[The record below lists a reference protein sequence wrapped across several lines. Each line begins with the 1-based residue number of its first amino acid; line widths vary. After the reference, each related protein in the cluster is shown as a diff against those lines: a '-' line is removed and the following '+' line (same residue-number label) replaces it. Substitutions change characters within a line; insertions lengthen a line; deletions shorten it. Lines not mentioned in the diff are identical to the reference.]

1 MTRRFAPRVV
11 IRLLAAAAGLAL
23 FAVAPENVRLQAL
36 GQDPPIFQVL
46 PKPAHKILYLMPN
59 WLYFR
64 SSSDAKIAE
73 ETSQLRTRFG
83 EGRYVRVGFNLYIF
97 ISMESWEVDTA
108 NPEAVR
114 AELTSTIAQID
125 DAIGKAQRANVP
137 ISLSLLT
144 AIRER
149 TDPAQAAS
157 QRDDRRHMQWYMD
170 NGLATGWWSFSR
182 YARRQRVVLQ
192 AYMQELAKVIANRM
206 AKYPALVVAATG
218 DGEVEMSRDRAG
230 PPPVIADYSPFAIK
244 EFADWLRAGGLYAQ
258 GQPYA
263 NQAYEHSARYAG
275 DVSPAADTNGDGRTL
290 NTDFGTSF
298 TSWSL
303 RYFDWSLG
311 DDIRGDS
318 RTIPAT
324 TYESPGWN
332 PFPDAGAGLFDAPRQ
347 AQDTAWWSVWTL
359 FRHTMVQHYNA
370 DFARWM
376 TSTPDPETGLTIP
389 TERWYSDQIPTDYLF
404 GHPPP
409 DGGHRLA
416 TSASPWWTAY
426 VAPHGALGMTSFNV
440 YSNGFLFPTLR
451 NVAPVIAQENVRW
464 GIIEYHASVP
474 IAPNLEFYRE
484 DMAVIERYKP
494 ALVIPIYWG
503 DPYYQIQDTP
513 FEVALRE
520 LVMRIKDNPSFGEMP
535 VDLVSPPLPMPEPAG
550 PGVHLP
556 ESVGARDIPTWGT
569 PPLGP
574 TRPGSRKF
582 PHVPDSRHRN

>member
-1 MTRRFAPRVV
+1 M
-11 IRLLAAAAGLAL
+11 LAVAAGLAL
-23 FAVAPENVRLQAL
+23 LAAAYPRAQA
-36 GQDPPIFQVL
+36 QDPGILQVQ
-46 PKPAHKILYLMPN
+46 PKPARKILYLMPN

-64 SSSDAKIAE
+64 SSSDATIAA
-73 ETSQLRTRFG
+73 ETSQLRARFG

-108 NPEAVR
+108 NPAAVR

-157 QRDDRRHMQWYMD
+157 QRADRRNMQWYQD

-230 PPPVIADYSPFAIK
+230 PPAVIADYSPFAIK
-244 EFADWLRAGGLYAQ
+244 EFADWLRAAGLYAP

-263 NQAYEHSARYAG
+263 GQAYEHASRYAG
-275 DVSPAADTNGDGRTL
+275 DASPAVDTNGDGRTL
-290 NTDFGTSF
+290 NNDFGTNF

-303 RYFDWSLG
+303 RYFDWSLD
-311 DDIRGDS
+311 DDIRGDP

-324 TYESPGWN
+324 TYEGSGWN
-332 PFPDAGAGLFDAPRQ
+332 PFPDAGAGLFDAPRH

-376 TSTPDPETGLTIP
+376 TSTPDPETGLAIP
-389 TERWYSDQIPTDYLF
+389 AERWYSDQIPTDYLF

-409 DGGHRLA
+409 DGGHRLT

-426 VAPHGALGMTSFNV
+426 VAPHGALGITSFNV
-440 YSNGFLFPTLR
+440 YANGFLFPTLR
-451 NVAPVIAQENVRW
+451 NVAPVIAQQNVRW

-474 IAPNLEFYRE
+474 IAPNLEFYRQ
-484 DMAVIERYKP
+484 DMDVIERYKP
-494 ALVIPIYWG
+494 GLVIPIYWG
-503 DPYYQIQDTP
+503 DPYYQIQNTP

-520 LVMRIKDNPSFGEMP
+520 LVTRIKDNPSFGESP
-535 VDLVSPPLPMPEPAG
+535 VDLSSPPLPLPEQPG
-550 PGVHLP
+550 PGV
-556 ESVGARDIPTWGT
+556 RF
-569 PPLGP
+569 
-574 TRPGSRKF
+574 PGSAEIDRLLRDRKL
-582 PHVPDSRHRN
+582 PPEERGLRDRKDPRWIGKPPGAGGSGAGAGQ